1 MVELTFG
8 ELKQGLQCCTV
19 YHDCTN
25 CPLYI
30 NDDLGPQQDCTYKLM
45 SAAMNCINIM
55 EKDLADTVKRAEE
68 WEAVAT
74 AHEQALIELRESLDR
89 AKLGGKA
96 NG

>member
-8 ELKQGLQCCTV
+8 ELKQGLLCCTV

-55 EKDLADTVKRAEE
+55 EKDLEYANKRADS
-68 WEAVAT
+68 WEATAT
-74 AHEQALIELRESLDR
+74 AHELELIRLHESRDR
-89 AKLGGKA
+89 RCT
-96 NG
+96 